1 MICIPQTLR
10 NITKVG
16 VVSLLGSIMT
26 KSMMSFAHE
35 KKDLP
40 LRAMGH
46 LPSDTT
52 YIEETWWHSNNMK
65 PYVCRPQRVSDR

>member
-1 MICIPQTLR
+1 MLPQTLK

-16 VVSLLGSIMT
+16 VVSLLGSVMT
-26 KSMMSFAHE
+26 NSMMSFAQE
-35 KKDLP
+35 NKDLP
-40 LRAMGH
+40 LQVMDH
-46 LPSDTT
+46 LPPEQA